1 MMLDPIVE
9 LARKRVDE
17 AKKKVPLGELISWI
31 YCNGEA
37 KNFNKRGKFA
47 FEQALKNEGISF
59 ICEVKKAS
67 PSRGLISPDFPYRDI
82 AKEYEDAGAR
92 AISVLTEPGYFMG
105 SSLHLEEIS
114 GIVSIPVLRKDFIID
129 EYQIYESKILGAD
142 ALLLICRLLSPAALR
157 KFISACDELGLS
169 ALVETHTKE
178 EIDMAVEAGAR
189 VIGVNNRDL
198 DTFEVDINN
207 CIKLR
212 NHVPQD
218 IIYVAESGIHRPDH
232 ISMLENAGVDAVL
245 IGEALMGSPDKKA
258 TLSYLRGG
266 KATVKE

>member
-1 MMLDPIVE
+1 
-9 LARKRVDE
+9 
-17 AKKKVPLGELISWI
+17 
-31 YCNGEA
+31 
-37 KNFNKRGKFA
+37 
-47 FEQALKNEGISF
+47 
-59 ICEVKKAS
+59 
-67 PSRGLISPDFPYRDI
+67 
-82 AKEYEDAGAR
+82 
-92 AISVLTEPGYFMG
+92 
-105 SSLHLEEIS
+105 
-114 GIVSIPVLRKDFIID
+114 
-129 EYQIYESKILGAD
+129 
-142 ALLLICRLLSPAALR
+142 LLLICRLLSPAALR